1 MTAAIEIRGLTKRY
15 GPVLALDGLD
25 LDIEAGEV
33 FGLLGPNGAGKS
45 TTLRLLLGFAR
56 PTAGSARI
64 AGHDVRDE
72 LAAAHRNIAFVSGDL
87 ALWPQLTGRETLD
100 FLGALHGSFD
110 AEYRD
115 QLLMRFSLEP
125 DKRVREYSKGNR
137 QKVGLIGAFMTRASV
152 LILDEPTSGLDP
164 LMEIAF
170 RECVMDAKANGQTA
184 FISSHIL
191 SEVEAICDRVGIL
204 RSGRLID
211 VGTLDEM
218 RGLSARVVE
227 ATFAGAPP
235 DVAGVDGV
243 SDLSVDGTALR
254 CHVRGAMTPLLR
266 VLADAGAIEVTS
278 REPSLEELFI
288 AHYGDNGH

>member
-1 MTAAIEIRGLTKRY
+1 MSAIEIRGLTKRY
-15 GPVLALDGLD
+15 GPVLALDHLD

-56 PTAGSARI
+56 ASAGSARV
-64 AGHDVRDE
+64 GGFDVRTE
-72 LAAAHRNIAFVSGDL
+72 LAAAHREIAFVSGDL
-87 ALWPQLTGRETLD
+87 ALWPQLTGRETID
-100 FLGALHGSFD
+100 FLGALHGGFD
-110 AEYRD
+110 ADYRD
-115 QLLMRFSLEP
+115 QLVKRFNLEL

-170 RECVMDAKANGQTA
+170 RECVLDAKANGQTA
-184 FISSHIL
+184 LISSHIL
-191 SEVEAICDRVGIL
+191 SEVEVVCDRVGIL
-204 RSGRLID
+204 RAGRLID

-227 ATFAGAPP
+227 ATFAGALP
-235 DVAGVDGV
+235 DVAGLDGV
-243 SDLSVDGTALR
+243 SDVSVDGNTLR
-254 CHVRGAMTPLLR
+254 CHVRGPMNALLR
-266 VLADAGAIEVTS
+266 ALADAGAIEVTS
-278 REPSLEELFI
+278 REPSLEELFL
-288 AHYGDNGH
+288 AHYGD